1 MKMHSSCEMEEDFV
15 ETRLCKL
22 CVTLR
27 SRILRGVYV
36 VRRFVTP
43 MRASFVHSLETRPPA
58 SSRPDLTALRPLA
71 PRRMQIMAY
80 YLLTVLEQDDG
91 VEVQRLVKDL
101 VRSRVS
107 GLFFFAERVGSGAAV
122 LAAVCFVMHHMWLNH
137 PPSPLRTFTSVLHV
151 LGDPP
156 RPPSLPHPWQRKKV
170 LESPEIKGALRVV
183 RAWHAG
189 DYVTFFRALRSQGV
203 MHRCLLSQYVK
214 SMRDTAIKVG
224 FG

>member
-1 MKMHSSCEMEEDFV
+1 MHSSCEMEEDFV

-137 PPSPLRTFTSVLHV
+137 PPS
-151 LGDPP
+151 
-156 RPPSLPHPWQRKKV
+156 LPHPWQRKKV